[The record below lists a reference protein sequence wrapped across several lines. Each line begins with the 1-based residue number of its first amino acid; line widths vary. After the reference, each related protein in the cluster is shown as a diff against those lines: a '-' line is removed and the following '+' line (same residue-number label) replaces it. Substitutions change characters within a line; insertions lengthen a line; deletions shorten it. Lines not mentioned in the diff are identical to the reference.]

1 MEVEGVLITH
11 DDIMAADD
19 LVTPEGMVLSY

>member
-1 MEVEGVLITH
+1 MEVEGVLIMH

-19 LVTPEGMVLSY
+19 LVKPEGMVLSY